1 MKTKRQ
7 QHCSALASSHWTGIL
22 LYCHQAARN
31 DLYSGKGNQERH
43 QKRRIQGKA
52 APFDTTNGMSSDP
65 VDSDVVPANGNGS
78 AKRPLDSDCKKADD
92 LPDNQSSM
100 ESTTDAELDVE
111 NPPKR
116 VKVEEVE
123 AVEENPLNPVVS
135 NDSSSTEA
143 PPTQTTIVKDEKENG
158 NTGANDE
165 SNSIAPTDVGTTS
178 DTGIDADDSQT
189 GRTSQPFNV
198 FSPALTRS
206 RAYSKEKTDNEGMES
221 VKEEAAGASASTEKP
236 SGRWRGKTN

>member
-1 MKTKRQ
+1 
-7 QHCSALASSHWTGIL
+7 
-22 LYCHQAARN
+22 
-31 DLYSGKGNQERH
+31 
-43 QKRRIQGKA
+43 
-52 APFDTTNGMSSDP
+52 MSSDP

-100 ESTTDAELDVE
+100 NSTTDAELDVE

-123 AVEENPLNPVVS
+123 TVEENPLNPVVS

-143 PPTQTTIVKDEKENG
+143 PPTQTTIVKDERENG

-165 SNSIAPTDVGTTS
+165 SNSIAPTDAGTTS

-189 GRTSQPFNV
+189 GRTSQPLNV

-206 RAYSKEKTDNEGMES
+206 RANSKEKKTDNEGMES

-236 SGRWRGKTN
+236 SGRWRGKTNKLCPCWTEMKTGTFGTRLMPVSVHSLCFDNCY